1 MKTIKHI
8 LDSKGREV
16 VSVGPEDTVFDAI
29 KLMVEKKVGSLLVLE
44 HGKVKGIVT
53 ERDYS
58 RNMVLQDVPPK
69 TSFVKQIMSTNVL
82 CIRPDQPIDECMALV
97 TEKRVRHLPVVDGKR
112 VEGIISIGDLVK
124 AVIADQKFTIEQLE
138 NYISG

>member
-1 MKTIKHI
+1 MKTVKHI

-16 VSVGPEDTVFDAI
+16 VSVGPEDAVFDAI
-29 KLMVEKKVGSLLVLE
+29 KLMVEKKVGSLLVLD

-58 RNMVLQDVPPK
+58 RNVVLQDMSPK
-69 TSFVKQIMSTNVL
+69 TSSVKQIMSTNVL
-82 CIRPDQPIDECMALV
+82 CIRPDQPIEECMALV
-97 TEKRVRHLPVVDGKR
+97 TEKRVRHLPVLDGKR

-124 AVIADQKFTIEQLE
+124 AVIADQKFMIEQLE